1 LNPDTWPV
9 KFLVVDVEGNGGQP
23 PDLIEFAALP
33 LHAGQPSPAT
43 GWSTLVRP
51 PVPITP
57 MATRIHGIG
66 NQDVQDAAT
75 WAETSGQVRALLDGA
90 WIAAH
95 NASVEY
101 GLLTRLLPDWQP
113 AGVIDTLKLS
123 RHLFG
128 KSTAHNLDALII
140 HTGIDTSRIPGRRHR
155 AAFDA
160 HATAL
165 LLAHLAERFPDF
177 TALAAIAVPTG
188 MPGTAPEPTEETLW

>member
-1 LNPDTWPV
+1 LNPDTWPT

-23 PDLIEFAALP
+23 PDLVEFAALP
-33 LHAGQPSPAT
+33 LHAGQVSPAT
-43 GWSTLVRP
+43 GWSTLIRP

-57 MATRIHGIG
+57 MATKIHGIG
-66 NQDVQDAAT
+66 NPDVRTAPT
-75 WAETSGQVRALLDGA
+75 WAETAEQVKTLLDGA

-101 GLLTRLLPDWQP
+101 GLLTRLMPDWQP

-128 KSTAHNLDALII
+128 KSIRHNLDALIA
-140 HTGIDTSRIPGRRHR
+140 HTGIDTSQIPGQRHR

-165 LLAHLAERFPDF
+165 LLTHLAERFPAFDD
-177 TALAAIAVPTG
+177 LAAVAVPKG
-188 MPGTAPEPTEETLW
+188 MPGTMPEPTEETLW